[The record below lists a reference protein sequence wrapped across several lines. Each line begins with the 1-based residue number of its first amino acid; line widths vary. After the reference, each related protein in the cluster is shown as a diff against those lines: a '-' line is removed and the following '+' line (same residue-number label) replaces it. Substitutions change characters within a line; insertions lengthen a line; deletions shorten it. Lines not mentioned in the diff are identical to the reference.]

1 MISVITAIIACLLSI
16 IGFIASWM
24 KTVAAKAKTEQSFIN
39 ALDRIEKQRASDM
52 EIQTLKLTS
61 VSEKLHEHIFVNAKE
76 HDDFRR
82 VLDTINEIKTMLARL
97 EERSFKD

>member
-1 MISVITAIIACLLSI
+1 MVSTVTAITACVLSVV
-16 IGFIASWM
+16 GFFASWM

-39 ALDRIEKQRASDM
+39 ALERIEKQRTSDM

-76 HDDFRR
+76 HDDFKK
-82 VLDTINEIKTMLARL
+82 VFDTINDIKTMLARL
-97 EERSFKD
+97 EERSCKD